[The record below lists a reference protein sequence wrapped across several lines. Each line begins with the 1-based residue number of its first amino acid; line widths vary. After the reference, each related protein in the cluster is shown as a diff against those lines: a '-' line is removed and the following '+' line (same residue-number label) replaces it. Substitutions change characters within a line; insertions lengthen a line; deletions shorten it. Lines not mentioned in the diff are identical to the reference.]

1 MYQLVLE
8 INHEITKRLNLKDL
22 YIILLVN
29 KKLSTCVNEPNFWRL
44 KLEHDYNISNKKS
57 YQTWL
62 ERYKLAQSMGYICV
76 PNVLNNPT
84 LPFDIGEKVD
94 IGIINDYD
102 DIDSRLFNIR
112 AINAMLVRPGLY
124 YLTDELEFYISGKR
138 TYDDDDVYDN
148 ELIDNNVTFI
158 ASSLSLILYIKN
170 GDLYVYTDKHK
181 KLRLTF
187 TQNVIYT
194 NAVYNDICYITD
206 NGMCY
211 KIDEFDETEKHN
223 KHIYV
228 KSNVSKVIMSTNG
241 LLALT
246 KDNNFEMIGDFDNN
260 ANVPLSGIIN
270 IFGFIMF
277 LTSDH
282 KIISFEHI
290 WESDDDSDG
299 MIHFALCSNF
309 ENISNV
315 ICATEVFCLTKNGD
329 VYYSIGESDIKLSI
343 KAKNIFES
351 PETVVFIV

>member
-1 MYQLVLE
+1 
-8 INHEITKRLNLKDL
+8 
-22 YIILLVN
+22 
-29 KKLSTCVNEPNFWRL
+29 
-44 KLEHDYNISNKKS
+44 
-57 YQTWL
+57 
-62 ERYKLAQSMGYICV
+62 
-76 PNVLNNPT
+76 
-84 LPFDIGEKVD
+84 
-94 IGIINDYD
+94 
-102 DIDSRLFNIR
+102 
-112 AINAMLVRPGLY
+112 
-124 YLTDELEFYISGKR
+124 
-138 TYDDDDVYDN
+138 
-148 ELIDNNVTFI
+148 
-158 ASSLSLILYIKN
+158 
-170 GDLYVYTDKHK
+170 
-181 KLRLTF
+181 
-187 TQNVIYT
+187 
-194 NAVYNDICYITD
+194 
-206 NGMCY
+206 MCY

-241 LLALT
+241 LLVLT

-290 WESDDDSDG
+290 WKSDDDSDG